1 MKRHLMLCSLNH
13 KGERWTRGGE
23 RIDVSPD
30 DGFAPSEIK
39 SEHSLF
45 RFYGPAALLQRRETL

>member
-1 MKRHLMLCSLNH
+1 MLCSLNH
-13 KGERWTRGGE
+13 KGEREMRGG
-23 RIDVSPD
+23 IDVSPD
-30 DGFAPSEIK
+30 DGFAPGEIK